1 MAAVLLLLGL
11 VDDVDEGVGVADV
24 LILDEVFTAWWCQ
37 PVLM

>member
-24 LILDEVFTAWWCQ
+24 LIFDEVFTAWWCQ